1 MAFTGASPSKSKPAD
16 GSLAQNS
23 DLTVVG
29 GEGGSMV
36 VDGTAEQYRDST
48 WRY

>member
-1 MAFTGASPSKSKPAD
+1 MTYTGVWPSKGKPAD
-16 GSLAQNS
+16 DSLADHS
-23 DLTVVG
+23 DLIMVG

-48 WRY
+48 RRC

>member
-1 MAFTGASPSKSKPAD
+1 MTYTGVWPSKGKPAD
-16 GSLAQNS
+16 GSLAHNS

-48 WRY
+48 RRC